1 MWKTRTPAML
11 AIGAMTLTIGT
22 TGPALGQSACVPVK
36 GKITNTFIANGGT
49 LGVVALIYGK
59 KKEAKL
65 KCGLVGQPQALPPG
79 ADIAFIHI
87 ISCDDTTDTPQ
98 GPLHSSIWMYT
109 TGNVLPPTPGVAGQV
124 ATFEEMS
131 IPLPGGP
138 APTGI
143 FAGATSDSR
152 LFVDGAF
159 YQTGAIDMEF
169 EGQVCK

>member
-1 MWKTRTPAML
+1 MGKTRTPALL
-11 AIGAMTLTIGT
+11 AIGVMTLTVGT
-22 TGPALGQSACVPVK
+22 TAPALGQSACVPVQ

-49 LGVVALIYGK
+49 LGVVALAYGP
-59 KKEAKL
+59 KKEVKL
-65 KCGLVGQPQALPPG
+65 KCGLVGQPQTIPPG

-87 ISCDDTTDTPQ
+87 ISCDATIATPH
-98 GPLHSSIWMYT
+98 GPLHSSIWLYT

-138 APTGI
+138 SPTGI

-152 LFVDGAF
+152 LFVEGAF
-159 YQTGAIDMEF
+159 YQTGSIDMTF